1 MSEQVFSVRAI
12 MLKYKRKI
20 GDLLKMGVLDKFLS
34 IMKLDDGDDEYD
46 DDEFFDDEDL
56 EALDE
61 EKPKHRFFK
70 KLDDDDDEDEE
81 VEYVKPEKKVAP
93 KQTKAPK
100 QTVKQATPSASSKIT
115 PMRKKNSGNGTM
127 EVCVIKPSSME
138 DTREIAD
145 TLIDRCTVVLNLEG
159 IDVDVAQRII
169 DFSSGACYS
178 IAGSLQK
185 ISSYIFILTPAN
197 VEISGDFQ
205 EILSGAF
212 DVPSVRTNF

>member
-1 MSEQVFSVRAI
+1 MS
-12 MLKYKRKI
+12 
-20 GDLLKMGVLDKFLS
+20 VLDKFLDA
-34 IMKLDDGDDEYD
+34 IRLNDDFDD
-46 DDEFFDDEDL
+46 DDEFF
-56 EALDE
+56 
-61 EKPKHRFFK
+61 
-70 KLDDDDDEDEE
+70 DDDEDEE

>member
-1 MSEQVFSVRAI
+1 ME
-12 MLKYKRKI
+12 
-20 GDLLKMGVLDKFLS
+20 
-34 IMKLDDGDDEYD
+34 IMKLFFTPDEDLYD
-46 DDEFFDDEDL
+46 KRIDEFFDDEDL
-56 EALDE
+56 EAIDE

>member
-1 MSEQVFSVRAI
+1 MS
-12 MLKYKRKI
+12 
-20 GDLLKMGVLDKFLS
+20 VLDKFLDA
-34 IMKLDDGDDEYD
+34 IRLNDDFDD

-56 EALDE
+56 EALAE
-61 EKPKHRFFK
+61 E
-70 KLDDDDDEDEE
+70 E
-81 VEYVKPEKKVAP
+81 EYVKPAKKETAKAAKQP
-93 KQTKAPK
+93 KQTKQPER
-100 QTVKQATPSASSKIT
+100 QASSSKIT
-115 PMRKKNSGNGTM
+115 PMRGRKSGNAGTNM

-138 DTREIAD
+138 DTRDIAD

-169 DFSSGACYS
+169 DFSSGSCYS
-178 IAGSLQK
+178 IGGSLQK

-212 DVPSVRTNF
+212 DVPSVRTSF

>member
-1 MSEQVFSVRAI
+1 MS
-12 MLKYKRKI
+12 
-20 GDLLKMGVLDKFLS
+20 VLDKFLDA
-34 IMKLDDGDDEYD
+34 IRLNDDFDD

-56 EALDE
+56 EAMDE
-61 EKPKHRFFK
+61 EKPKRRFFK
-70 KLDDDDDEDEE
+70 KLEDDFDDEDDLDDYDER
-81 VEYVKPEKKVAP
+81 PAKKVKEPVKTAKQTKQP
-93 KQTKAPK
+93 KQTAK
-100 QTVKQATPSASSKIT
+100 QPSSSKIT
-115 PMRKKNSGNGTM
+115 PMRNRKTGSSGGNM

-138 DTREIAD
+138 DTRDIAD

-159 IDVDVAQRII
+159 IDVEVAQRII
-169 DFSSGACYS
+169 DFSSGSCYS
-178 IAGSLQK
+178 IGGSLQK

>member
-1 MSEQVFSVRAI
+1 
-12 MLKYKRKI
+12 
-20 GDLLKMGVLDKFLS
+20 
-34 IMKLDDGDDEYD
+34 
-46 DDEFFDDEDL
+46 
-56 EALDE
+56 
-61 EKPKHRFFK
+61 
-70 KLDDDDDEDEE
+70 
-81 VEYVKPEKKVAP
+81 
-93 KQTKAPK
+93 
-100 QTVKQATPSASSKIT
+100 
-115 PMRKKNSGNGTM
+115 M

-185 ISSYIFILTPAN
+185 ISILTPAN

>member
-1 MSEQVFSVRAI
+1 MS
-12 MLKYKRKI
+12 
-20 GDLLKMGVLDKFLS
+20 VLDKFLDA
-34 IMKLDDGDDEYD
+34 IRLNDDFDD

-70 KLDDDDDEDEE
+70 KLDDDYDEE
-81 VEYVKPEKKVAP
+81 EEEEYVKPERK
-93 KQTKAPK
+93 TSAPK
-100 QTVKQATPSASSKIT
+100 QTVKQPKTTTSSNKIT
-115 PMRKKNSGNGTM
+115 PMRNKKTGASGNM

-159 IDVDVAQRII
+159 IDVEVAQRII

-205 EILSGAF
+205 EILNGAF
-212 DVPSVRTNF
+212 DVPSVRSNF

>member
-1 MSEQVFSVRAI
+1 MS
-12 MLKYKRKI
+12 
-20 GDLLKMGVLDKFLS
+20 VLDKFLDA
-34 IMKLDDGDDEYD
+34 IRLNDDFDDY
-46 DDEFFDDEDL
+46 DEFFDDEDL
-56 EALDE
+56 EAMDE
-61 EKPKHRFFK
+61 EKPKRRFFK
-70 KLDDDDDEDEE
+70 KLEDDFDDDDLEDDDFI
-81 VEYVKPEKKVAP
+81 KPSKKETAKTAKQTKQPKQP
-93 KQTKAPK
+93 KQTER
-100 QTVKQATPSASSKIT
+100 QSSSSKIT
-115 PMRKKNSGNGTM
+115 PMRGRKQGSTSANM

-138 DTREIAD
+138 DTRDIAD

-178 IAGSLQK
+178 IGGSLQK

-212 DVPSVRTNF
+212 DVPSVRTSF

>member
-1 MSEQVFSVRAI
+1 MS
-12 MLKYKRKI
+12 
-20 GDLLKMGVLDKFLS
+20 VLDKFLDA
-34 IMKLDDGDDEYD
+34 IRLNDDFDD

-70 KLDDDDDEDEE
+70 KLDDDYDDDDDEEE
-81 VEYVKPEKKVAP
+81 EYVKPERKAAAP

-100 QTVKQATPSASSKIT
+100 QTAKQAAPSTSNKIT
-115 PMRKKNSGNGTM
+115 PMRKRNSGNGTM